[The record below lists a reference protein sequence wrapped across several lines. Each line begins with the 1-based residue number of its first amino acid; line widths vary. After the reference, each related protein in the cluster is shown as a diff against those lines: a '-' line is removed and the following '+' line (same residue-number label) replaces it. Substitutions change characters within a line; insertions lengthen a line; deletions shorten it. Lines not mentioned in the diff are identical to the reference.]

1 MKRMNALLCLLLCL
15 TLLLTGCG
23 AKSADSAASDEMAY
37 MATESANGMALYDGM
52 EYAAAAD
59 RSETEENTGDRK
71 LIWRADLSLE
81 TTAFDD
87 AIALLEQRTAESGGW
102 VESSELQGSSRY
114 DSARYGWYTLR
125 IPAEKLNEFLSD
137 AGDLGTVL
145 SSSRSSWVRRAV
157 RWAWAS

>member
-102 VESSELQGSSRY
+102 VESS
-114 DSARYGWYTLR
+114 
-125 IPAEKLNEFLSD
+125 
-137 AGDLGTVL
+137 
-145 SSSRSSWVRRAV
+145 
-157 RWAWAS
+157 